1 MTAAQGAR
9 RRPPAKAPRTSWA
22 ARAWRGP
29 LGSPSARIGCAL
41 VASHLAVALLAPAI
55 APHAPTAIDTAQAYA
70 PPSWEHPFGT
80 DQYGRDLLSR
90 VLFGGRVALAI
101 SLSAAAVSVVV
112 GSLIGVLVGYLGG
125 IVDEAVMR
133 PLDAIYSLPSI
144 LLLLMVVTS
153 LGSGY
158 VVLVLALAFVYV
170 PRAARVA
177 RSAALQF
184 VPREFV
190 AAARARGE
198 KASYVVSRE
207 LMPNVLDVLLVEF
220 AMQASWIVLAISS
233 LSFLG
238 LGINPPTPDW
248 GLMVNEN
255 RGALSYAPWGTFFP
269 ILAIATLVIGLNLA
283 SDGLGKALGI
293 DRTREAP

>member
-1 MTAAQGAR
+1 M
-9 RRPPAKAPRTSWA
+9 
-22 ARAWRGP
+22 
-29 LGSPSARIGCAL
+29 L
-41 VASHLAVALLAPAI
+41 
-55 APHAPTAIDTAQAYA
+55 Y
-70 PPSWEHPFGT
+70 
-80 DQYGRDLLSR
+80 
-90 VLFGGRVALAI
+90 GGRVALAI

-125 IVDEAVMR
+125 IVDEAIMR

-158 VVLVLALAFVYV
+158 VVLVVALVFVYV

-198 KASYVVSRE
+198 KAPHVVLRE

-255 RGALSYAPWGTFFP
+255 RGALSYAPWGAFFP

-283 SDGLGKALGI
+283 SDGLGKALGV